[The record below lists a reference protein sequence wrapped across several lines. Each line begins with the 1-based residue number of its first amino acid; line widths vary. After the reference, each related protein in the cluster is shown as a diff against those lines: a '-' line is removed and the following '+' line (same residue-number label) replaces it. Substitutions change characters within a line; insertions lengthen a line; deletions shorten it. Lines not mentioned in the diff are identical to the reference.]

1 MFGTLD
7 KFIAGALG
15 LIFLYLLVNN
25 ASGATQVFNSLAK
38 GASDVFKT
46 LQGR

>member
-1 MFGTLD
+1 MWTTVD

-15 LIFLYLLVNN
+15 LIFLYLLVAN
-25 ASGATQVFNSLAK
+25 SQGTATVFNSLAQ
-38 GASDVFKT
+38 GGSNLFRT